1 MPPSTPTR
9 TATPSDLGG
18 DAPAP
23 SRRVVVVG
31 SVNRDLVVGVD
42 RHPTPGETLLGS
54 SLVATTGGKG
64 GNQATAAA
72 RAGAATALVARVGDD
87 EGGRACVAQLR
98 GAGVDT
104 TFTTIDPDAPTGTA
118 VVTVAGGENTIVV
131 VPGANGLLE
140 DVAVPLAAG
149 DAVVAQHETP
159 VAPVRAAFTRAR
171 AAGATTVLNP
181 APAAPVDD
189 DLLALVDV
197 LVVNEH
203 EREMVLGPA
212 DPPRHPAFSGTVIET
227 LGRHGVRAWLADGST
242 LAVPGRAVEAVDSTG
257 AGDCLAGDL
266 AAGLVAGAPLEAA
279 LERANRAAALSTTRP
294 GAAVSVP
301 TAAEVDALP

>member
-9 TATPSDLGG
+9 TATPSEVT
-18 DAPAP
+18 PH
-23 SRRVVVVG
+23 RVVVVG
-31 SVNRDLVVGVD
+31 SVNRDLVAVVD
-42 RHPTPGETLLGS
+42 RHPHPGETLLGTT
-54 SLVATTGGKG
+54 LVATTGGKG

-72 RAGAATALVARVGDD
+72 RAGAPTVLVARVGDD
-87 EGGRACVAQLR
+87 EGGRSCVAELR

-104 TFTTIDPDAPTGTA
+104 TFITVDPDAPTGTA
-118 VVTVAGGENTIVV
+118 IVTVAGGENTIVV
-131 VPGANGLLE
+131 VPGANGRLADL
-140 DVAVPLAAG
+140 DVPLGPG

-159 VAPVRAAFTRAR
+159 VAPVAAAFARAR
-171 AAGATTVLNP
+171 AVGATTVLNP

-203 EREMVLGPA
+203 EREIVLGAA

-227 LGRHGVRAWLADGST
+227 LGRHGARAWRRDGST
-242 LAVPGRAVEAVDSTG
+242 VTVPGRAVDAVDSTG
-257 AGDCLAGDL
+257 AGDCFVGYLV
-266 AAGLVAGAPLEAA
+266 AGLVAGVPLEAA

-301 TAAEVDALP
+301 PAAEVDALA